1 MHRLRRKEDQETDV
15 GENVA
20 CLRHARAGS
29 PRLLA
34 YTSSCA
40 KLRQWQAIRPTLL
53 ALSCNSVLVHVLL
66 QQLDMLYLIAF
77 DGYMGYCI
85 GHFRRH
91 IWCNLFANV
100 PRFLQSVQRTL
111 HDICH
116 HYIISQNSLFA
127 YMLPRKQH
135 HQQICIKWPKIHRS
149 LLKKASKVA
158 RKW

>member
-1 MHRLRRKEDQETDV
+1 MSGKMWPVFATRALEIRGYWPMYVELRK
-15 GENVA
+15 A
-20 CLRHARAGS
+20 A
-29 PRLLA
+29 PM
-34 YTSSCA
+34 
-40 KLRQWQAIRPTLL
+40 AIRLTLL

-100 PRFLQSVQRTL
+100 PLKCFLQSVQRTL

-116 HYIISQNSLFA
+116 HYIISQNS
-127 YMLPRKQH
+127 
-135 HQQICIKWPKIHRS
+135 
-149 LLKKASKVA
+149 
-158 RKW
+158 

>member
-1 MHRLRRKEDQETDV
+1 LITLLHTRIRQLTGSALARTPLSSRLILAAASLCTGFDERKIRKQMSGKMWPVFAT
-15 GENVA
+15 
-20 CLRHARAGS
+20 RAGS

-100 PRFLQSVQRTL
+100 PLKCFLQSVQRTL

-116 HYIISQNSLFA
+116 HYIISQNS
-127 YMLPRKQH
+127 
-135 HQQICIKWPKIHRS
+135 
-149 LLKKASKVA
+149 
-158 RKW
+158 